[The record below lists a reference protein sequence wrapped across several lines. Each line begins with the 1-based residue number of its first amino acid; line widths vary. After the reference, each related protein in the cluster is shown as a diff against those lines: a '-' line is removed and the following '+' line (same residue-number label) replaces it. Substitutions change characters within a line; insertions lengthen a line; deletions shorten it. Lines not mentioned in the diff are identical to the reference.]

1 MIGLLGFFPTPYP
14 DELLYSIIARF
25 RVRAAIL
32 SPKMVIEDVFNS
44 RTATAIVDLPCNIK
58 RLCSNLPVGSIF
70 TPKYFVEKHTLF
82 PLYESFAYQKRAQK
96 VYSAMLGHYGGSI
109 HSLFGT
115 IASTVKYPIYLKF
128 CPMCWEEEQR
138 KYGEGYWHRLHQ
150 VPGVEVCPV
159 HQVLLNDSTVAI
171 RQFNKHE
178 FLHASSSVCV
188 LKPTEVKYSMV
199 MFKELIGI
207 ATDIEWILN
216 NELGIRS
223 LVWLQEQYIQSLIT
237 KDLATAMGRVHQKDM
252 IAAFR
257 SYFGDELLKKLQ
269 SSVTDEN
276 GVWIS
281 GLVRKPRKIYH
292 PLRHV
297 LMMRFLAGSVPL
309 FLAINHSVKPFGD
322 GPWPCLNAAAK
333 HYHQAV
339 IPDVIVTYCY
349 ETKLPVGTFSCSCGF
364 IYSRRGPDS
373 SPDDR
378 YRIGRIKNFGP
389 IWEERL
395 KMLVNQ
401 GLSLRKVAN
410 ILHVDPQTVKKYSLV
425 ENSFN
430 EYNTKNS
437 LVLANNIN
445 KKNEWIKLIQQY
457 SQRSVTELRKLKPAL
472 YTWLYRHEKIWLF
485 DNSSQIP
492 IKKKSATH
500 RVNWEERDILLCNKV
515 RQEVNIMLT
524 AVGKPERITVSRVGK
539 RLGVLSLLEKKL
551 NKLPCTREYLSS
563 MIESVEDY
571 QRKRIIWA
579 VEVLDSG
586 NKPLIEWR
594 VKKIAGIGKCSN
606 EMDSFINKIIGST
619 INNKALNCNSKLN

>member
-32 SPKMVIEDVFNS
+32 SPKMVMEDVFNS
-44 RTATAIVDLPCNIK
+44 RTATAIVDLPCNVK
-58 RLCSNLPVGSIF
+58 RLCFNLPVGSIF
-70 TPKYFVEKHTLF
+70 TPEYFIEKHTLF
-82 PLYESFAYQKRAQK
+82 PLYKPFAYQERAQK

-128 CPMCWEEEQR
+128 CPMCWEEEQK

-188 LKPTEVKYSMV
+188 LKPTEVKYSTV

-207 ATDIEWILN
+207 ATDIEWVLN
-216 NELGIRS
+216 NELWIKN

-237 KDLATAMGRVHQKDM
+237 KDLATAMGRVRQKDM
-252 IAAFR
+252 IVAFR
-257 SYFGDELLKKLQ
+257 SYFGDDLLKKLQ
-269 SSVTDEN
+269 SSVTDANE
-276 GVWIS
+276 VWIS
-281 GLVRKPRKIYH
+281 GLVRKPRKIFH

-297 LMMRFLAGSVPL
+297 LMMRFLAGSVPS
-309 FLAINHSVKPFGD
+309 FLNINHKVKPFGD
-322 GPWPCLNAAAK
+322 GPWPCLNAAAE

-339 IPDVIVTYCY
+339 ITDVRVTYCY
-349 ETKLPVGTFSCSCGF
+349 ETKLPVGTFFCNCGF

-373 SPDDR
+373 SPDDC

-389 IWEERL
+389 IWEEKL
-395 KMLVNQ
+395 KMLITQ
-401 GLSLRKVAN
+401 GLSLRKMAH
-410 ILHVDPQTVKKYSLV
+410 ILHVDPQTVKKYSLA
-425 ENSFN
+425 ENSSI

-437 LVLANNIN
+437 LVLTNNITR
-445 KKNEWIKLIQQY
+445 KDEWIKLSQQY
-457 SQRSVTELRKLKPAL
+457 SQKSVTELRKLKPAL
-472 YTWLYRHEKIWLF
+472 YTWLYRHEKAWLLAH
-485 DNSSQIP
+485 SSQIL
-492 IKKKSATH
+492 IKKKSATF

-515 RQEVNIMLT
+515 RQEVNAILT
-524 AVGKPERITVSRVGK
+524 ADGKPERITVSRVGK

-551 NKLPCTREYLSS
+551 NKLPCTREYLSY
-563 MIESVEDY
+563 MIESVQHY
-571 QRKRIIWA
+571 QERRIIWA
-579 VEVLDSG
+579 VQVLDSG

-594 VKKIAGIGKCSN
+594 VKKIAGIGKCSK
-606 EMDSFINKIIGST
+606 EMDGFIKRIIESTINKIKLSY
-619 INNKALNCNSKLN
+619 AL

>member
-1 MIGLLGFFPTPYP
+1 MIVLLGFFPSPYP

-44 RTATAIVDLPCNIK
+44 RTATASVDLPCNIE
-58 RLCSNLPVGSIF
+58 RLCSNLPVCSIF
-70 TPKYFVEKHTLF
+70 TPEYFIEKHTLF
-82 PLYESFAYQKRAQK
+82 PLYKSFAFQKRAQK

-115 IASTVKYPIYLKF
+115 IASTVKYPLYLKF
-128 CPMCWEEEQR
+128 CPMCWEEEQK

-159 HQVLLNDSTVAI
+159 HQVLLNDSTIAI

-178 FLHASSSVCV
+178 FLPASSSVCI

-216 NELGIRS
+216 NELGIKS
-223 LVWLQEQYIQSLIT
+223 LIWLQEQYIQSLIT

-252 IAAFR
+252 IEAFR
-257 SYFGDELLKKLQ
+257 FYFGDDLLKKLQ
-269 SSVTDEN
+269 CSVTDANE
-276 GVWIS
+276 VWIS
-281 GLVRKPRKIYH
+281 ELVRKPRKIFH

-309 FLAINHSVKPFGD
+309 FLNINHKVKPFGD
-322 GPWPCLNAAAK
+322 GPWPCLNAAAE
-333 HYHQAV
+333 HYRQAV
-339 IPDVIVTYCY
+339 ITDVRVTYCY
-349 ETKLPVGTFSCSCGF
+349 ETKLPVGTFFCNCGF
-364 IYSRRGPDS
+364 VYSRRGPDS

-389 IWEERL
+389 IWKEKL
-395 KMLVNQ
+395 KMLLNQ
-401 GLSLRKVAN
+401 GLSLRKMAY
-410 ILHVDPQTVKKYSLV
+410 ILHVDPLTVKKYSLA
-425 ENSFN
+425 ENSSTKN
-430 EYNTKNS
+430 NTKNS
-437 LVLANNIN
+437 LVLNDIN
-445 KKNEWIKLIQQY
+445 RKDEWIKLSQQY
-457 SQRSVTELRKLKPAL
+457 PQKSVTELRILKPSL
-472 YTWLYRHEKIWLF
+472 YTWLYRHEKVWLF

-492 IKKKSATH
+492 IKKGANTH
-500 RVNWEERDILLCNKV
+500 RVNWEERDILLHNKV
-515 RQEVNIMLT
+515 RQEVNKIL
-524 AVGKPERITVSRVGK
+524 AADGKPERITVRRFGI

-551 NKLPCTREYLSS
+551 NNLPHTSKYLSS
-563 MIESVEDY
+563 ILESVEDY
-571 QRKRIIWA
+571 QKRRIIWA
-579 VEVLDSG
+579 VKVLDLR

-594 VKKIAGIGKCSN
+594 VKKIAGIGKCSKEIN
-606 EMDSFINKIIGST
+606 SFIDRVIEGT
-619 INNKALNCNSKLN
+619 INNKISIIDIN